1 MRKLACIGAVVLAV
15 AIAAG
20 VMFGTASSGAAGG
33 PLAGKVVWEVDVV
46 NANPT
51 LTALAQALNV
61 PIAKAGGTLVRSF
74 AVNTAGQVDLSL
86 QAQGFDRAIAAK
98 PAAIIWL
105 VIDPKSM
112 RPQVAKAKA
121 AGIPVFAL
129 IGKPQGFTVNAV
141 ENIQNYAQGYLLG
154 KTLAKALKPG
164 DEVSM
169 IESFPTPNTIAEQAG
184 ALKAMHEGGLKI
196 DGDPSKQRNATDIA
210 SGAQPIMQGLLA
222 RFPNLKG
229 MFVYNDDSALGA
241 ISAIRAAGKRGKV
254 VVVSRNGEDPAISA
268 IKSGDLLAT
277 CDINPIQLGELAG
290 AAIVKEVSGAAHYTN
305 NYTLPSPNPAGC
317 LVTKAN
323 VGKYVSWSKRIPYV
337 KIAER

>member
-1 MRKLACIGAVVLAV
+1 MRKLALIGICLLVAAAVTGGFLSATS
-15 AIAAG
+15 
-20 VMFGTASSGAAGG
+20 GTAASG
-33 PLAGKVVWEVDVV
+33 PLAGKLVWEVDVV

-51 LTALAQALNV
+51 LTALAQAINV
-61 PIAKAGGTLVRSF
+61 KVAAAGGTLVRSF
-74 AVNTAGQVDLSL
+74 AVNSAGQVDLSL

-112 RPQVAKAKA
+112 QPQVKKATA

-129 IGKPQGFTVNAV
+129 IGTPQGSTVNAI
-141 ENIQNYAQGYLLG
+141 ENIQNYNQGLVLG

-184 ALKAMHEGGLKI
+184 AMKTMKAGGLKI
-196 DGDPSKQRNATDIA
+196 VGDPSKQRNATDIA

-222 RFPNLKG
+222 RYPNLKG

-241 ISAIRAAGKRGKV
+241 ISAIRAAGKRGKI
-254 VVVSRNGEDPAISA
+254 VVVSRNGEDPAIAA
-268 IKSGDLLAT
+268 IKAGDLLAT
-277 CDINPIQLGELAG
+277 CDINPIELGEDAG
-290 AAIVKEVSGAAHYTN
+290 TAIVKQLTGKAHYKN
-305 NYTLPSPNPAGC
+305 NFVLPSPDASKC

-323 VGKYVSWSKRIPYV
+323 VNKYVSWSKRIHYV
-337 KIAER
+337 PIAER